1 MASSEQPVIGIVGG
15 GIRGSMFAAAIRQH
29 PAATLAGVC
38 EPADDRREQLAADL
52 AIPAYPDLRSMIT
65 AVPGLTALVIAT
77 PDFAHRDV
85 ALLGI
90 EHGLDLMIEK
100 PLATSSDDARAIVA
114 AAETAGTM
122 IMVGFENRWNPRFAE
137 VRRQLA
143 ETGESMV
150 NQVINLN
157 DTRFVPTTMLGWAG
171 RSTPGW
177 FLMPHTLDLACWLSG
192 ATPTE
197 VYARGRRGLLDS
209 LGVSTWDAITASFAM
224 SDGSLLVLNSQ
235 WVLPEGH
242 PSVFDFRYEL
252 HTESSSYYIDIADSG
267 VTRYD
272 SVGITRPQFGVVQ
285 QPRLTGVPI
294 DMINA
299 FVDRL
304 AGPDPSKGADSW
316 ARADLELP
324 DGRHGELITR
334 AVEAVHASIDDGR
347 PVTI

>member
-1 MASSEQPVIGIVGG
+1 MAKSERPVIGIVGA

-29 PAATLAGVC
+29 PAAELAGVC
-38 EPADDRREQLAADL
+38 EPVDRRREQLAAELSIPVHRDL
-52 AIPAYPDLRSMIT
+52 ESMIT

-77 PDFAHRDV
+77 PDFAHREA

-100 PLATSSDDARAIVA
+100 PLATSSADARAIVA
-114 AAETAGTM
+114 AATAAGTM

-137 VRRQLA
+137 VRDQLA
-143 ETGESMV
+143 RAGAPLV

-157 DTRFVPTTMLGWAG
+157 DTRYVPTAMLGWAG

-197 VYARGRRGLLDS
+197 VYARGRRGFLDARQ
-209 LGVSTWDAITASFAM
+209 VPTWDAITASFAM

-235 WVLPEGH
+235 WVLPESH

-252 HTESSSYYIDIADSG
+252 HTEAASYYFDIADSG

-272 SVGITRPQFGVVQ
+272 VSGISRPQFGVVK

-304 AGPDPSKGADSW
+304 TGV
-316 ARADLELP
+316 DLDLP

-334 AVEAVHASIDDGR
+334 AVEAVHTSIDQGR
-347 PVTI
+347 PIMITADT